1 MYWSNW
7 FIWAGVVWG
16 SWYHVIAVVHSPLL
30 HFSEDV
36 DMPRCV
42 CVAIAIIIS
51 AGCLALAQPTVTV
64 GPKSGPPTEKVAARG
79 TRHQAKR
86 VHSAHHD

>member
-1 MYWSNW
+1 
-7 FIWAGVVWG
+7 
-16 SWYHVIAVVHSPLL
+16 
-30 HFSEDV
+30 
-36 DMPRCV
+36 MPRCV